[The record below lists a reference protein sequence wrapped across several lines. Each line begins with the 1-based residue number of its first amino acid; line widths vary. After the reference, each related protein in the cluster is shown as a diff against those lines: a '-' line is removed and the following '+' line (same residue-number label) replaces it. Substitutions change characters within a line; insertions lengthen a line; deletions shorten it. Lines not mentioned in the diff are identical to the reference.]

1 MLFVSL
7 DGANQILEA
16 LDGLKT
22 GAPRAIVRSLNRA
35 IGSAQT
41 AEVKAIATNTGL
53 KAKDVR
59 SYLRLE
65 KATLNRPVATLSAS
79 LKRIPRIDFNA
90 RGPEPSRG
98 KGRGVSYA
106 GEGGGRVTVADA
118 FIATMASGHRGVF
131 KRKGRSRLPIQ
142 ELMGPS
148 IGHVFVKYRPEAVA
162 RAREI
167 FLSNFEHEISGA
179 WNGTPVPSDDGSSD
193 VVTA

>member
-7 DGANQILEA
+7 DGANQIIDA

-22 GAPRAIVRSLNRA
+22 GEPRAIVRALNRA

-41 AEVKAIATNTGL
+41 VEVKSIAQNTGL
-53 KAKDVR
+53 KSKDVR
-59 SYLRLE
+59 SYMRLD
-65 KATLNRPVATLSAS
+65 KANVDKPVATLSAS

-131 KRKGRSRLPIQ
+131 KRAGASRLPIQ

-148 IGHVFVKYRPEAVA
+148 IGHVFNKYRPDAVA
-162 RAREI
+162 RAQEI
-167 FLSNFEHEISGA
+167 FLSNFEHEMSGA
-179 WNGTPVPSDDGSSD
+179 WNGTPVPSGDGASD
-193 VVTA
+193 AVAE